1 MIGPRSPHNF
11 KGIGFCR
18 SPRLLAATHVPP
30 LTVKMAFSNGNLS
43 VRAYV
48 RFKLRQLAL
57 RTLRFFS
64 AAVSPAL
71 SLPSVEFHSST
82 WRRASSFFSP
92 YRS

>member
-1 MIGPRSPHNF
+1 MISPRSPHNF

-18 SPRLLAATHVPP
+18 SSWIFAATHVPP

-43 VRAYV
+43 VRAIV
-48 RFKLRQLAL
+48 HFKLRQLAL
-57 RTLRFFS
+57 RTLRFRS
-64 AAVSPAL
+64 AAVSPTA
-71 SLPSVEFHSST
+71 SSPSVEFHSST